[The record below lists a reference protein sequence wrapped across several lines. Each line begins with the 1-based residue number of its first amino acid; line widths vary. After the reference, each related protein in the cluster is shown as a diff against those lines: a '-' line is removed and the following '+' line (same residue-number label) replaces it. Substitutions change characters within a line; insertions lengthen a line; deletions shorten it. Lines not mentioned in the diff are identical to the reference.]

1 MRPRIELL
9 DSAFIARILSE
20 AFELLERPGVRVQAP
35 EALELLASAGARV
48 EATSE
53 GGVVHIAEAMARRAL
68 ETVPHEFFLYDRGGK
83 PAVHYGG
90 DDVHFDPG
98 SSCVY
103 LLDPS
108 SLEHRPA
115 QAVDLVR
122 LLQVAE
128 MLPQYAAQSTAIVC
142 NDAAVEIG
150 DLYRLFLALWYSN
163 KPIVTGGFSAAGG
176 RRMLELLAIE
186 AGGRQPLRQ
195 RPRAVF
201 DVCPSPPLTW
211 TEFAAQSLIDL
222 ARAGVPAE
230 IISMPLAGAAAPV
243 TLAGSVVQHA
253 AECLSGITIH
263 QLAATGAPVVWGGAP
278 AIFDMHTGNTP
289 MGAVETVMID
299 IAYAQVGKHLGLPT
313 HTYLMGG
320 DAKIVDAQAGMEA
333 AMAAV
338 LGALAGINMIS
349 GAGMLNFLA
358 TMSLEK
364 LVIDAEA
371 IGYAQ
376 RLLAGIQTRTPT
388 LAKDMF
394 AVLGHSGD
402 FLKLKETRQLFR
414 REQYLPSAVIDRE
427 SLRGWQEAGSADA
440 FDRARARVNELV
452 AAYRRPE
459 MPAAL
464 QRELQAFMEAEARP
478 AGMEQL
484 PGIEE
489 PVAAGAVS

>member
-1 MRPRIELL
+1 MRPKIELL
-9 DSAFIARILSE
+9 DDAFIERILSE
-20 AFELLERPGVRVQAP
+20 AFELLVRPGVRVQAP
-35 EALELLASAGARV
+35 EALELLASSGARV
-48 EATSE
+48 ERALE
-53 GGVVHIAEAMARRAL
+53 GGVAHIPEAMARQAL
-68 ETVPHEFFLYDRGGK
+68 QTVPHEFFLYDRAGK

-103 LLDPS
+103 LLDPETR
-108 SLEHRPA
+108 EHRPA
-115 QAVDLVR
+115 QAADLVR

-128 MLPQYAAQSTAIVC
+128 MLPQYAAQSTAMVC
-142 NDAAVEIG
+142 SDAAAEIG
-150 DLYRLFLALWYSN
+150 DLYRLFLVLWYSN
-163 KPIVTGGFSAAGG
+163 KPVVTGGFSAAGG

-186 AGGRQPLRQ
+186 GGGQQQLRL

-211 TEFAAQSLIDL
+211 TEFAGQSLIDL

-243 TLAGSVVQHA
+243 TLAGAVVQHA

-263 QLAATGAPVVWGGAP
+263 QLAAAGAPVVWGGAP
-278 AIFDMHTGNTP
+278 AIFDMRTGNTP
-289 MGAVETVMID
+289 MGAVETAMID

-313 HTYLMGG
+313 HTYLVGG
-320 DAKIVDAQAGMEA
+320 DAKTVDAQAGMEA
-333 AMAAV
+333 GMAAV

-358 TMSLEK
+358 AMSVEK
-364 LVIDAEA
+364 VVIDAEA

-376 RLLAGIQTRTPT
+376 RLVAGIEARTPT
-388 LAKDMF
+388 LATQMF
-394 AVLGHSGD
+394 GALGHDGD

-414 REQYLPSAVIDRE
+414 SEQYLPSAVIDRE
-427 SLRGWQEAGSADA
+427 SLRGWQEAGSLDA
-440 FDRARARVNELV
+440 FERARVRVNELV
-452 AAYRRPE
+452 RTYRRPE
-459 MPAAL
+459 IPAAAE
-464 QRELQAFMEAEARP
+464 RELGDFVEAEARR
-478 AGMEQL
+478 AGMERL

-489 PVAAGAVS
+489 RVEAGAV